1 MNLTSK
7 DESVAG
13 GSDLLSQGS
22 PCWGFSHENRRGPT
36 RDRGRRLRCPQFLY
50 ALVAERVTKYVFVDH
65 VRLGLKRRM
74 NMPSTCITR
83 RESSH
88 DE

>member
-13 GSDLLSQGS
+13 GRDLLSQCS

-36 RDRGRRLRCPQFLY
+36 RDGGRRLRCPQFLY
-50 ALVAERVTKYVFVDH
+50 ALVADRVTKYVFVDQ
-65 VRLGLKRRM
+65 VRLGLKEAYEHAVHLHH
-74 NMPSTCITR
+74 TKGV
-83 RESSH
+83 ES
-88 DE
+88 